1 MPEAETERLSIKK
14 RDTNVR
20 HVTPRTPHGVC
31 YSLYAHARVKAV
43 FPVTVAALYP
53 TISFPNR
60 TNGGSSYSAARFCTP
75 ACVRMQKTGLG
86 SSTNAVSLVVN
97 PSCKARHDL

>member
-53 TISFPNR
+53 TISFQNR
-60 TNGGSSYSAARFCTP
+60 ANGGGSCSAGRFCTP
-75 ACVRMQKTGLG
+75 RVCEDAENRLGFVHQCRLTGRQPLMQ
-86 SSTNAVSLVVN
+86 SA
-97 PSCKARHDL
+97 A